1 MAILKE
7 KKTLAN
13 SLYPRLRYALR
24 FSFKVH
30 NGGAS
35 ALWGF
40 HSDRH

>member
-1 MAILKE
+1 MVILKE

-30 NGGAS
+30 NGGAVNIGS
-35 ALWGF
+35 LGF
-40 HSDRH
+40 P